1 MGDEEMEGSL
11 KARRKQEI
19 RNKRRNRIVGIAIP
33 VIVVI
38 AIIVVVAW
46 LMLRPRVKEELVVE
60 AGSVIPQAMD
70 FLEKDRDDVRLVTDL
85 EGTVD
90 MNRVGTYDVVLK
102 IKDKDYNTI
111 LRVADTIK
119 PVVEVNQVQIYTTE
133 TVTAEDLIAS
143 IEDATE
149 VQTAFVSEPDFTV
162 PGVQEVPMT
171 VTDLGGNVTEVQAQV
186 EVVEDTEPPVITG
199 VKELSVPAGN
209 SVSYKRDVEV
219 TDNYDTDVSLKVDNS
234 KVDLNTVGDYE
245 ITYIAE
251 DAAGNVTEETT
262 ILHVEVAGVEN
273 ATEDLVNAE
282 ADKLLA
288 RIINDDMSEYEKAK
302 AIFFWVHENVGYV
315 DHTPKTD
322 WVQGAY
328 RGLVEHRGD
337 CFVYAMTS
345 KCLLTRAGIKNMDI
359 EKIPAATEHYWNL
372 IDIGE
377 GWYHFDNTRRADGH
391 YFFYRTDEEV
401 LAYSRTH
408 NGTHNY
414 DPAVYPDIQ

>member
-1 MGDEEMEGSL
+1 MQGSL
-11 KARRKQEI
+11 KIRRKQEI
-19 RNKRRNRIVGIAIP
+19 RTKRRNLIIGIGIVII
-33 VIVVI
+33 VI
-38 AIIVVVAW
+38 AIFIW
-46 LMLRPRVKEELVVE
+46 MMGRPYVKDELVLE
-60 AGSVIPQAMD
+60 AGSVIPKAAD
-70 FLEKDRDDVRLVTDL
+70 FLEKEREGVTFVTNL
-85 EGTVD
+85 EETVN
-90 MNRVGTYDVVLK
+90 MNMVGNHEVILK
-102 IKDKDYNTI
+102 IGNKEYNTVLCVI
-111 LRVADTIK
+111 DTVK
-119 PVVEVNQVQIYTTE
+119 PIVEVNQVQIYTTE
-133 TVTAEDLIAS
+133 MVEAAELIANV
-143 IEDATE
+143 EDATE
-149 VQTAFVSEPDFTV
+149 VQIAFAGEPDFTM
-162 PGVQEVPMT
+162 PGVQEIPLT
-171 VTDLGGNVTEVQAQV
+171 VTDMGGNVTEVVAQV
-186 EVVEDTEPPVITG
+186 EVIEDIEPPVITG

-209 SVSYKRDVEV
+209 SISYKRGVEV
-219 TDNYDTDVSLKVDNS
+219 TDNYDTNVSLTVDNS
-234 KVDLNTVGDYE
+234 EVDLNTVGDYN

-251 DAAGNVTEETT
+251 DAAGNVTKETT
-262 ILHVEVAGVEN
+262 VLHVKVAGVEN

-288 RIINDDMSEYEKAK
+288 KILTDDMTEYDKAK

-322 WVQGAY
+322 WIQGAY

-391 YFFYRTDEEV
+391 YFFYCTDEEV

-414 DPAVYPDIQ
+414 DSDVYPDIQ